1 MVPSVDRHSTDTLPH
16 PRQTKRSVSLRTK
29 ILLIVAIMGVVVAF
43 TGGMVVYTASVYSR
57 QVDELEAA
65 SARAFNG
72 EHLNRLVTAVVM
84 DARGIYASKT
94 PEDAAPF
101 GKGLLG
107 SLDQIDALLA
117 TWKPLVKP
125 EDQAAFD
132 KVVSRTTEFRAFRSE
147 TARLG
152 AIDPAQANA
161 QGNNDAN
168 RANRK
173 AYQAEI
179 DAVVKKDQADFAQLT
194 ADLATFQARVVPIVL
209 VATLLGLL
217 AGVAT
222 AVFIATRHVV
232 RPLSRIT
239 ATMQQLAQGQLDV
252 EVPYRGKADEIGHMA
267 AAVDVFKENAVRVA
281 QMTDLERE
289 THQRSA
295 ARRAAMERFQGAFG
309 DVVTATVEGDL
320 GKRIA
325 TGYEEQDLEALA
337 GRFNQLMDTVAG
349 GLHDAGAVLS
359 SLAGADLSS
368 RMEGSYKGAFAQLQQ
383 DTNAVADKLTGI
395 VGRLKKTS
403 FDLKTA
409 TGEILAGANDLS
421 ERTTK
426 QAATIEETSAAMEQ
440 LADTVLKNSERATE
454 ASENAAAVTNAATDG
469 GAVMLKA
476 NEAMGRITSSSGK
489 ISNIIGLID
498 DIAFQTNLLALNAS
512 VEAARAGEAGN
523 GFAVVAIE
531 VRRLA
536 QSAAKAS
543 AEIKGLIEQSSSEVT
558 VGSKLVSDA
567 AAKLDGMLEAV
578 RRNHSLLESIAFE
591 SREQATAISEV
602 NTAVRQMDE
611 MTQHNAA
618 LVEETNAAIEQTE
631 AQAVELDQVVAI
643 FNLGADAAAAKPV
656 SKAAPAKSRP
666 QTKVKQAAK
675 AYLSEGNAALDWTEF

>member
-1 MVPSVDRHSTDTLPH
+1 MN
-16 PRQTKRSVSLRTK
+16 LRTK
-29 ILLIVAIMGVVVAF
+29 VLLVVAVMGAVVAF
-43 TGGMVVYTASVYSR
+43 TGGMVVYTASVYSH

-94 PEDAAPF
+94 TDDAAPF

-107 SLDQIDALLA
+107 SLDKIDELLA
-117 TWKPLVKP
+117 SWKPLVKL

-132 KVVSRTTEFRAFRSE
+132 KVVSRTAEFRAFRAE

-152 AIDPAQANA
+152 AIDPAQADA

-179 DAVVKKDQADFAQLT
+179 DAVVKKDQADFTRLRE
-194 ADLATFQARVVPIVL
+194 DLAVFQARVVPVVL
-209 VATLLGLL
+209 ITTILGLL

-222 AVFIATRHVV
+222 AVFIATRHIV

-239 ATMQQLAQGQLDV
+239 STMQQLAQGQLDV
-252 EVPYRGKADEIGHMA
+252 EVPYRGKTDEIGHMA
-267 AAVDVFKENAVRVA
+267 AAVDVFKENAIRVA
-281 QMTDLERE
+281 QMTELERE

-295 ARRAAMERFQGAFG
+295 ARRAAMERFQGAFS
-309 DVVTATVEGDL
+309 DVVGATVEGDL

-325 TGYEEQDLEALA
+325 TGYDEQDLETLA
-337 GRFNQLMDTVAG
+337 GKFNQLMDTVAT

-359 SLAGADLSS
+359 SLAGADLSN
-368 RMEGSYKGAFAQLQQ
+368 RMHGTYKGAFGQLQK

-409 TGEILAGANDLS
+409 TGEILEGANDLS

-454 ASENAAAVTNAATDG
+454 ASENAAAVTDAATEG

-476 NEAMGRITSSSGK
+476 NQAMEQITASSGK

-512 VEAARAGEAGN
+512 VEAARAGEAGK

-536 QSAAKAS
+536 QSAAEAS
-543 AEIKGLIEQSSSEVT
+543 SEIKGLIEQSAAEVT
-558 VGSKLVSDA
+558 AGSRLVSDA
-567 AAKLDGMLEAV
+567 AVKLDGMLEAV
-578 RRNHSLLESIAFE
+578 RRNHSLLESIASE
-591 SREQATAISEV
+591 SREQATAIAEV

-618 LVEETNAAIEQTE
+618 LVEQTNAAIEQTE

-643 FNLGADAAAAKPV
+643 FHLGSESPAAKAPTPV
-656 SKAAPAKSRP
+656 KAKPQAKL
-666 QTKVKQAAK
+666 KQAAK
-675 AYLSEGNAALDWTEF
+675 AYLTEGSAAVDWNEF